1 MIDSDRENFNQDYI
15 TRELNRVDE
24 VLTEKLSIYL
34 LGGAVMAMNDLKPG
48 TKDIDVIVKNKG
60 CHRIL
65 VSSLEKCDYYLI
77 QPQDLSVPYMG
88 LSATALQNIEGFRW
102 EIFIKYVAKKLAL
115 TDTME
120 LRAGKIYFGKRIT
133 VFRLSNEDM
142 FLMKGMTE
150 RERDLEDMALIA
162 RSDINYDIVLE
173 ECKYQSKRDRR
184 GNIWEASLYEKCE
197 ELKKKYGINVPIR
210 DKLRKISEEKMIKA
224 EKKRALGESH

>member
-1 MIDSDRENFNQDYI
+1 MIDSGRENFNQEYI
-15 TRELNRVDE
+15 ARELNRVDE

-34 LGGAVMAMNDLKPG
+34 LGGAVMAMNGLKPG
-48 TKDIDVIVKNKG
+48 TKDIDVIVKDKR

-65 VSSLEKCDYYLI
+65 VRSLEKCDYYSL
-77 QPQDLSVPYMG
+77 QSQDLCVPYRD
-88 LSATALQNIEGFRW
+88 LSAIALQNIEGFRW

-115 TDTME
+115 TDGME
-120 LRAGKIYFGKRIT
+120 LRAGKIYSGKKLT

-150 RERDLEDMALIA
+150 RDRDLEDMALIA

-173 ECKYQSKRDRR
+173 ECMNQSKRDRR

-197 ELKKKYGINVPIR
+197 ELREKYGIDVPIR
-210 DKLRKISEEKMIKA
+210 KKLGKISEEKMIKA
-224 EKKRALGESH
+224 EKKRT

>member
-1 MIDSDRENFNQDYI
+1 MINSGRENFNQEYI

-34 LGGAVMAMNDLKPG
+34 LGGAVMAMNGLKPG
-48 TKDIDVIVKNKG
+48 TKDIDVIVKDKR

-65 VSSLEKCDYYLI
+65 VRSLEKCDYYSL
-77 QPQDLSVPYMG
+77 QSQDLCVPYRD
-88 LSATALQNIEGFRW
+88 LSAIALQNIEGFRW

-115 TDTME
+115 TDGME
-120 LRAGKIYFGKRIT
+120 LRAGKIYSGKKLT

-150 RERDLEDMALIA
+150 RDRDLEDMALIA

-173 ECKYQSKRDRR
+173 AE
-184 GNIWEASLYEKCE
+184 
-197 ELKKKYGINVPIR
+197 VP
-210 DKLRKISEEKMIKA
+210 
-224 EKKRALGESH
+224 